1 MAGPDVASRAG
12 ERFRD
17 LRLPADEHAVL
28 RVDGRGFSRLTE
40 ASFTK
45 PFDRR
50 FHEHMQAV
58 GRALLAELGGTFAYV
73 ASDEVSLLLPRARPF
88 GGRVEKLVSL
98 AAGVASATFT
108 AASGLPAVFDARS
121 WVGADPGAYVRGRQ
135 TDTHRCGLGGWC
147 YWTLRQA
154 GLDARE
160 ASRRLDGLPVAAQ
173 RALLVAHGVD
183 VAALP
188 AWQLRGA
195 GVGFVEE
202 ERAGHDPVRNTTVT
216 AVRRRV
222 VVDEALPVG
231 AALARHVNGLVEGQ
245 TAGG

>member
-40 ASFTK
+40 ALFEK

-73 ASDEVSLLLPRARPF
+73 ASDEVSLLLPRARPY

-108 AASGLPAVFDARS
+108 AASGVAAVFDARS
-121 WVGADPGAYVRGRQ
+121 WAGADPGAYFRGRQ

-154 GLDARE
+154 GLDAR
-160 ASRRLDGLPVAAQ
+160 AAGRRLEGLPVAEQ
-173 RALLVAHGVD
+173 RALLAAHGVD

-188 AWQLRGA
+188 AWQLRGV
-195 GVGFVEE
+195 GVGFADE
-202 ERAGHDPVRNTTVT
+202 ERVGHDPVRDEAVRV
-216 AVRRRV
+216 VRRRV

-231 AALARHVNGLVEGQ
+231 AALARFVTGLVAGQ
-245 TAGG
+245 PAGG